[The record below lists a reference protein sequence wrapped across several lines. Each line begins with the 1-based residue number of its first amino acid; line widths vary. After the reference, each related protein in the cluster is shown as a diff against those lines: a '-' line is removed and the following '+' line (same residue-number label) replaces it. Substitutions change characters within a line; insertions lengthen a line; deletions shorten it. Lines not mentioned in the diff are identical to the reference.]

1 MGTSSVVVVGK
12 LNQDTPQMSSIDN
25 PQGGS
30 FQDQIQTCLSS
41 RKDPS
46 LCERVGIWGS
56 DRSGD
61 HVEAFGLE
69 NRIKGW
75 AERAI
80 MVMDQEAQGLFSL
93 GKFPNQLPGLLRNP
107 GLIGIGGDAREMNL
121 AGTQF
126 DEEEHV
132 ECLKKGC

>member
-1 MGTSSVVVVGK
+1 LWNGCLLIDALMGTSSVVVVGK

-75 AERAI
+75 AERAL
-80 MVMDQEAQGLFSL
+80 MVVDREAQGLCWL
-93 GKFPNQLPGLLRNP
+93 H
-107 GLIGIGGDAREMNL
+107 NL
-121 AGTQF
+121 ST
-126 DEEEHV
+126 
-132 ECLKKGC
+132 ECSG